1 MKSPNLLI
9 VTNFHGHPSSA
20 KKKKKKTDS
29 GVQPM
34 VRSQKKRQ
42 FTLSQISGIPGS
54 LGVTVH
60 LEKEISDMEILREAS
75 WPR

>member
-1 MKSPNLLI
+1 MDTL
-9 VTNFHGHPSSA
+9 VA
-20 KKKKKKTDS
+20 RKKKKKKTDS

-34 VRSQKKRQ
+34 VRSQNKRQ

-60 LEKEISDMEILREAS
+60 LEKEVSDMEILREDPKTFLAKIVKS
-75 WPR
+75 A